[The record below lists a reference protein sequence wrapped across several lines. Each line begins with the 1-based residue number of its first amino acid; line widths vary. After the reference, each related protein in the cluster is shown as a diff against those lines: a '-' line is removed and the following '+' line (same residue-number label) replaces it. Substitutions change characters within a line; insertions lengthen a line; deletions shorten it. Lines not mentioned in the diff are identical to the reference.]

1 MKTFTQG
8 RIVVS
13 LLVLF
18 FCACLLTAQQA
29 PPPAPAPAPTSPA
42 EAKAL
47 AYYHYTLAHLYED
60 LAGDF
65 AHSDYLR
72 KAIEEYKEALKYDPD
87 STELTVDLAD
97 AYRRSGRIREAVL
110 EAQQLL
116 KNNPDNLSAHRL
128 LGRIYFQTLGEPQ
141 PGAPPKQTLALAI
154 EEYEN
159 IARLAPDDTDALLV
173 LARLYRMSNDLPH
186 AEATLKKLLSV
197 EPQSETGLA
206 ALALLYSDQ
215 GDYQKA
221 IDLLQGAA
229 GGSSSSRLMASL
241 AYAYEQAGD
250 FAHAVETYR
259 RALQHDK
266 ENLDLRRR
274 LAESLLRADRP
285 DEALA
290 EYQAVLDADPE
301 DAQSYLRLSQIYRH
315 QRRFPEARA
324 ALDKAKELAPDN
336 LEIGFNESLMEEAQG
351 EFRKAIAVLS
361 EMVARMTRAS
371 GQYSPDE
378 MQSRGLVLERLGILY
393 RQTEA
398 YDEAVQVFK
407 LMLELDEQGA
417 QRAYGQT
424 AEIYRQARQLDTALA
439 TVRQGLERFP
449 EDRDLKLQLA
459 SLLGDNGELEPAVT
473 LARSLL
479 ANTPEDRPLH
489 LALAQIYQVNK
500 HFPEAEAEV
509 TEAEKLSQSSGERE
523 TALFLRGAIFE
534 RQKKYAPAEEQF
546 RQALAINPESA
557 ATLNYLGYMFADQG
571 VKLEESVKLIQR
583 ALTLDPY
590 NGAYLDSLGWAY
602 FKLNQLDQAEAYLLR
617 AVERVSHDPTVQDH
631 LGDLYYKSGRLHL
644 AEKAWE
650 RSREEW
656 QRTPPTEY
664 DAEAFARVE
673 DKLKRVKV
681 RLAQETPKK
690 PPK

>member
-1 MKTFTQG
+1 MNTDTPGRVVVFFVALFVFT
-8 RIVVS
+8 S
-13 LLVLF
+13 L
-18 FCACLLTAQQA
+18 AAAQQA
-29 PPPAPAPAPTSPA
+29 PPAAAATPTD
-42 EAKAL
+42 AKAL
-47 AYYHYTLAHLYED
+47 AYYHFTLAHLYEEM
-60 LAGDF
+60 AGDF
-65 AHSDYLR
+65 AHSEYLR

-87 STELTVDLAD
+87 SIELTVDLAD

-141 PGAPPKQTLALAI
+141 PGVPPKQTLALAI

-173 LARLYRMSNDLPH
+173 LARLYRMNNDLPR
-186 AEATLKKLLSV
+186 AEATLKKLLSI

-206 ALALLYSDQ
+206 ALAMLYSDQ

-229 GGSSSSRLMASL
+229 SDSASARLIASL

-250 FAHAVETYR
+250 FPHAIETYR

-266 ENLDLRRR
+266 ENPDLRRR
-274 LAESLLRADRP
+274 LAESLLRADRL

-290 EYQAVLDADPE
+290 EYQAVLDADSD

-315 QRRFPEARA
+315 QRRFAEARA

-336 LEIGFNESLMEEAQG
+336 LEIGFNESLLEEAQG

-361 EMVARMTRAS
+361 EMVAKMTHAS

-378 MQSRGLVLERLGILY
+378 VQGRGLVLERLGILY
-393 RQTEA
+393 RQTE
-398 YDEAVQVFK
+398 DFDNAVQVFK
-407 LMLELDEQGA
+407 LMLELGEQSA
-417 QRAYGQT
+417 QRAYGQMGET
-424 AEIYRQARQLDTALA
+424 YRQGKQLDAALA
-439 TVRQGLERFP
+439 IVRQGLERFP
-449 EDRDLKLQLA
+449 DDRDLKLQLA
-459 SLLGDNGELEPAVT
+459 SLLGDHGELEAAVT

-479 ANTPEDRPLH
+479 ANTAEDRTLH

-500 HFPEAEAEV
+500 HYPEAEAEV
-509 TEAEKLSQSSGERE
+509 TEAEKLSQSPSERE
-523 TALFLRGAIFE
+523 SALFLRGAIFE
-534 RQKKYAPAEEQF
+534 RQKKYDLAEAEF
-546 RQALAINPESA
+546 RKVLEINPESA
-557 ATLNYLGYMFADQG
+557 VTLNYLGYMFADQG
-571 VKLEESVKLIQR
+571 IKLEEAVKLIQR
-583 ALTLDPY
+583 ALDVDPY

-602 FKLNQLDQAEAYLLR
+602 FKLSQLDKAETYLLR
-617 AVERVSHDPTVQDH
+617 AVERVSHDPTIQDH
-631 LGDLYYKSGRLHL
+631 LGDLYYKSGRLRL
-644 AEKAWE
+644 AEQAWE

-656 QRTPPTEY
+656 QRAAPTEY
-664 DAEAFARVE
+664 DADAVAKVE

-681 RLAQETPKK
+681 RLAQETQKK